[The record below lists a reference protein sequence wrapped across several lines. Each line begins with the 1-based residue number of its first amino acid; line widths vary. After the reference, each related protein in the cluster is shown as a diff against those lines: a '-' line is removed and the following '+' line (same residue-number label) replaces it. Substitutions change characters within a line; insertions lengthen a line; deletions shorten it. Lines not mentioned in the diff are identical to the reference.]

1 MAISISQAPSD
12 ENLVVG
18 PNVWVLSGL
27 IVTEDA
33 YALAVEI
40 DGNTVATF
48 QQPANPA
55 GKCIF
60 DASKLLQSYLSPE
73 LEAPSFYGTEN
84 PFEELITGTNGNEDF
99 SGLTNGGS
107 VILKYR
113 IRYGSVTDNVIT
125 WTNYSGYK
133 FVINGYKPFYDL
145 NWNPNALLYAPNL
158 TVEACESNPGD
169 MGRTDIEWKYLSD
182 FPYRNSAGGRTG
194 LNQRITLDQYATL
207 SWWNYLDN
215 AATGDTYNFAPYVIE
230 FDYRNSDGTVL
241 EKTYASISGQTL
253 VGPRTD
259 INDQGAYTFN
269 VEDYIGQFGVG
280 PQNLKDADDDG
291 TYGADLWISN
301 ANLPALDHYYVTLWT
316 FNSCL
321 YTDDGSPSIDFT
333 DFVTVADYLL
343 DPIYEMRY
351 DVVSYDCQKFEPI
364 QFSWINSFGTHDYY
378 TFYKRNTETDNI
390 VRNNYY
396 QLPGSW
402 AGTTYEVYPYNRGAR
417 TYSTQIVQSWTA
429 QTDYMSELEGE
440 YLRSLFLSPSVNIYW
455 DGKWQSVELT
465 SNSYEYQTFGR
476 DKMFRYTITFNTAT
490 NPRVQRG

>member
-1 MAISISQAPSD
+1 MAISITQVPSD

-27 IVTEDA
+27 TSVEDA
-33 YALAVEI
+33 YALAVEV

-73 LEAPSFYGTEN
+73 FDAPDFDTPY
-84 PFEELITGTNGNEDF
+84 PAFETIIAGTNGNEDF
-99 SGLTNGGS
+99 GGTSNGGN

-113 IRYGSVTDNVIT
+113 IRYGSVTDNVIS

-133 FVINGYKPFYDL
+133 YVLNGYKDFYEL
-145 NWNPNALLYAPNL
+145 NWLPNTLLYAPDL
-158 TVEACESNPGD
+158 TVEACEGNIND
-169 MGRTDIEWKYLSD
+169 MGVTTVDWRYLTD
-182 FPYRNSAGGRTG
+182 FPYRDVTGTLTG
-194 LNQRITLDQYATL
+194 LNQRIALDEYATL

-215 AATGDTYNFAPYVIE
+215 AATFDTYNFAPYVIQ
-230 FDYRNSDGTVL
+230 FDYYTTAGANEQTFATLSGTFN
-241 EKTYASISGQTL
+241 
-253 VGPRTD
+253 VGPRAT
-259 INDQGAYTFN
+259 INDHGPYTFN

-280 PQNLKDADDDG
+280 PQNLKDIDASG
-291 TYGADLWISN
+291 SYPVNLWCTAPTA
-301 ANLPALDHYYVTLWT
+301 ANLSHYFVRIWT
-316 FNSCL
+316 FDSC
-321 YTDDGSPSIDFT
+321 YWTDQLQPTLDPTDFT
-333 DFVTVADYLL
+333 DISDFLL

-364 QFSWINSFGTHDYY
+364 RFSWIGSTGTHDYY

-390 VRNNYY
+390 TRNNYY
-396 QLPGSW
+396 QLPGTWSDS
-402 AGTTYEVYPYNRGAR
+402 TYSINPHNRGSR
-417 TYSTQIVQSWTA
+417 TYSTSIVQSWTA

-440 YLRSLFLSPSVNIYW
+440 YLRSLFVSPSVNIYW

-465 SNSYEYQTFGR
+465 SNQYEYQTFGR
-476 DKMFRYTITFNTAT
+476 DKLFRYTITFNTAV

>member
-1 MAISISQAPSD
+1 MAISITQTPSTY
-12 ENLVVG
+12 NLVVG

-27 IVTEDA
+27 TAVEDA

-40 DGNTVATF
+40 DGVTIATF

-73 LEAPSFYGTEN
+73 FIAPSFYGTEN
-84 PFEELITGTNGNEDF
+84 PFEELITGTNANEDYGG
-99 SGLTNGGS
+99 STNGGT
-107 VILKYR
+107 LTAYYR

-125 WTNYSGYK
+125 WTSYSTTK
-133 FVINGYKPFYDL
+133 VIFNGYKPFYDL

-158 TVEACESNPGD
+158 TVEPCESNPGD
-169 MGRTDIEWKYLSD
+169 MGVTTVNWRYLTD
-182 FPYRNSAGGRTG
+182 FPYRDASGALTG
-194 LNQRITLDQYATL
+194 LNQRIALNQYATL
-207 SWWNYLDN
+207 SWFNYLDN
-215 AATGDTYNFAPYVIE
+215 AATFDTYNFVPYVIQ
-230 FDYRNSDGTVL
+230 FDYRNAAGGTL
-241 EKTYASISGQTL
+241 QRTLASISGQANI
-253 VGPRTD
+253 GPRTD
-259 INDQGAYTFN
+259 INDQGAYTFDAKDG
-269 VEDYIGQFGVG
+269 VGQFGVG

-291 TYGADLWISN
+291 TYGVDLWV
-301 ANLPALDHYYVTLWT
+301 LPVNEAALDHYYVKIWT

-321 YTDDGSPSIDFT
+321 YTDNGSPTIDYS
-333 DFVTVADYLL
+333 DFAEVEDYLL
-343 DPIYEMRY
+343 DEIYEMRY
-351 DVVSYDCQKFEPI
+351 DIVSYDCQKFEPI
-364 QFSWINSFGTHDYY
+364 QFSWINSLGTHDYY

-390 VRNNYY
+390 TRNNYY

-402 AGTTYEVYPYNRGAR
+402 SGTTYEVYPYNRGSR
-417 TYSTQIVQSWTA
+417 TYSTSIVQSWTA

-440 YLRSLFLSPSVNIYW
+440 YLRSLFVSPSVNIYW

-476 DKMFRYTITFNTAT
+476 DKLFRYTITFNTAV